1 MQPGEIILVQLDAG
15 PRLARVI
22 EPAGNRFRL
31 AVGRNREARLPQS
44 RVIYETGITAAGYEA
59 VEDFGR
65 QSESALIDLDLE
77 EVWDV
82 VCDDGDALTLSD
94 IGELYLGSEPTAQ
107 QTVAIL
113 LYVLDDDLLFVR
125 DGSHFIPRDREAV
138 AAIAERRQRQQ
149 QRTADADELTNAF
162 RVGTLPKSLTEYQS
176 QVLGQV
182 RDFVLHG
189 DDYAR
194 AGFVKRFL
202 ENAGVRGREL
212 QRAAFEKLVELE
224 VVNVD
229 EHLDLDRN
237 RIATEFPELVL
248 EEAKR
253 TDQAQLLAHHDRS
266 DLTSLLTITIDDADT
281 RDRDDALSVETLETG
296 IYRIGIHIT
305 DAGALIEAGSAL
317 DVEADR
323 RMSSLYLPE
332 QTISMLPP
340 AVSAGSGSLNPGES
354 RAAVSVLV
362 EITEEGD
369 VNDWSVVKSVILS
382 DHALSYQEADSAIE
396 DASHPLHAGL
406 HTLHRL
412 ARSLRAAR
420 DAGGALS
427 LDRDELS
434 VKVDATGTISVR
446 VVPRLAPARSLIEE
460 YMILCN
466 SLLAKYCVE
475 NELPA
480 PFRSQALPDMS
491 DIVSQVPEGPLRA
504 FLMTRRLTAA
514 TVSVS
519 PGRHGGLGIDAYTQA
534 TSPLRR
540 YPDLL
545 VQRQISHHLRESGT
559 LYDEEAVTSVAHRA
573 DMQVRQIARIEN
585 NRRAHFFLKWLDGHR
600 TEIEA
605 ENGEAVHRAF
615 VLENAGRR
623 VALLEL
629 SEWPFRTR
637 AALPDSVPVGAEV
650 TLRLHGVDLWRRT
663 AQFTFEGV
671 TE

>member
-15 PRLARVI
+15 PRLVRVI
-22 EPAGNRFRL
+22 EPVGNRLRL
-31 AVGRNREARLPQS
+31 AIGRNREARLSQS
-44 RVIYETGITAAGYEA
+44 RVIYETGVTAAGFEA
-59 VEDFGR
+59 VEDFGL
-65 QSESALIDLDLE
+65 QSESALSDLDLG

-94 IGELYLGSEPTAQ
+94 IGELYLGQEPSAQ
-107 QTVAIL
+107 QSVAIL

-125 DGSHFIPRDREAV
+125 DGTHFIPRDRETVEAMTD
-138 AAIAERRQRQQ
+138 RRQRQQ
-149 QRTADADELTNAF
+149 QRTADADELTGAF
-162 RVGTLPKSLTEYQS
+162 RDGHLPESPTEFQS
-176 QVLGQV
+176 QVLGQI

-189 DDYAR
+189 DDYSR

-202 ENAGVRGREL
+202 ENAGVRGRDL
-212 QRAAFEKLVELE
+212 QRAAFEMLVALE
-224 VVNVD
+224 VVDAD
-229 EHLDLDRN
+229 EHLDLGRN
-237 RIATEFPELVL
+237 DIPIEFAEQAL
-248 EEAKR
+248 EEAER
-253 TDQAQLLAHHDRS
+253 TDQAQLLADQDRS
-266 DLTSLLTITIDDADT
+266 DLTGLLTITIDDADT
-281 RDRDDALSVETLETG
+281 RDRDDALSVETLAAG
-296 IYRIGIHIT
+296 LYRIGIHIT
-305 DAGALIEAGSAL
+305 DAGALIDAGSAL

-332 QTISMLPP
+332 QTISMLPA
-340 AVSAGSGSLNPGES
+340 AVSAGSGSLNPEES

-362 EITEEGD
+362 DITEDGN
-369 VNDWSVVKSVILS
+369 VNTWNVVKSVIRS
-382 DHALSYQEADSAIE
+382 DHALSYQEADSAIQ
-396 DASHPLHAGL
+396 DSSHPLHAEL

-434 VKVDATGTISVR
+434 VKVDSCGAISVR
-446 VVPRLAPARSLIEE
+446 VVPRLAPARGLIEE
-460 YMILCN
+460 YMVMCN
-466 SLLAKYCVE
+466 SLLARYCVE

-514 TVSVS
+514 TVSVK
-519 PGRHGGLGIDAYTQA
+519 PGRHGGLGVDAYTQA

-545 VQRQISHHLRESGT
+545 VQRQISHHLREAGT

-573 DMQVRQIARIEN
+573 DMQIRQISRIEN
-585 NRRAHFFLKWLDGHR
+585 NRRSYFFLKWLDNR
-600 TEIEA
+600 RINTVA
-605 ENGEAVHRAF
+605 ENGDAVHQAF
-615 VLENAGRR
+615 VLENPGRR
-623 VALLEL
+623 AALLEL

-637 AALPDSVPVGAEV
+637 AALPGSVPAGTEV

-663 AQFTFEGV
+663 AQFTFE
-671 TE
+671 E

>member
-15 PRLARVI
+15 PRLVRVI
-22 EPAGNRFRL
+22 EPVGNRLRL
-31 AVGRNREARLPQS
+31 AIGRNREARLSQS
-44 RVIYETGITAAGYEA
+44 RVIYETGVTAAGFEA
-59 VEDFGR
+59 VEDFGL
-65 QSESALIDLDLE
+65 QSESALSDLDLG

-94 IGELYLGSEPTAQ
+94 IGELYLGREPSAQ
-107 QTVAIL
+107 QSVAIL

-125 DGSHFIPRDREAV
+125 DGSHFIPRDRETVEAMTD
-138 AAIAERRQRQQ
+138 RRQRQQ
-149 QRTADADELTNAF
+149 QRTADADELTGAF
-162 RVGTLPKSLTEYQS
+162 RDGHLPESLTEFQS
-176 QVLGQV
+176 QVLGQI

-189 DDYAR
+189 DDYSR

-202 ENAGVRGREL
+202 ENAGVRGRDL
-212 QRAAFEKLVELE
+212 QRAAFEKLVALE
-224 VVNVD
+224 VVDAD
-229 EHLDLDRN
+229 EHLDLGRN
-237 RIATEFPELVL
+237 DIPTEFAEQAL
-248 EEAKR
+248 EEAER
-253 TDQAQLLAHHDRS
+253 TDQSQLLADRDRS
-266 DLTSLLTITIDDADT
+266 DLTGLLTITIDDADT
-281 RDRDDALSVETLETG
+281 RDRDDALTVETLETG
-296 IYRIGIHIT
+296 LYRVGIHIT
-305 DAGALIEAGSAL
+305 DAGALIDAGSAL

-332 QTISMLPP
+332 QTISMLPA

-362 EITEEGD
+362 DITEDGD
-369 VNDWSVVKSVILS
+369 VNTWNVVKSVIRS
-382 DHALSYQEADSAIE
+382 DHALSYQEADSAIQ
-396 DASHPLHAGL
+396 DSSHPLHAEL

-434 VKVDATGTISVR
+434 VKVNSCGTISVR
-446 VVPRLAPARSLIEE
+446 VVPRLAPARGLIEE
-460 YMILCN
+460 CMVLCN
-466 SLLAKYCVE
+466 SLLARYCVE

-491 DIVSQVPEGPLRA
+491 DIISQVPEGPLRA

-514 TVSVS
+514 TVSVK
-519 PGRHGGLGIDAYTQA
+519 PGRHGGLGVDAYTQA

-573 DMQVRQIARIEN
+573 DMQIRQISRIEN
-585 NRRAHFFLKWLDGHR
+585 NRRSYFFLKWLDSR
-600 TEIEA
+600 RMNTVA
-605 ENGEAVHRAF
+605 ENGDAVHQAF

-623 VALLEL
+623 SALLEL

-637 AALPDSVPVGAEV
+637 AALPGSVSAGSEV

-663 AQFTFEGV
+663 AQFTFE
-671 TE
+671 E

>member
-15 PRLARVI
+15 PRLVRVI
-22 EPAGNRFRL
+22 EPVGNRLRL
-31 AVGRNREARLPQS
+31 AIGRNREARLSQS
-44 RVIYETGITAAGYEA
+44 RVIYETGVTAAGFEA
-59 VEDFGR
+59 VENFGL
-65 QSESALIDLDLE
+65 QSESALSDLDLG

-94 IGELYLGSEPTAQ
+94 IGELYLGQEPSAQ
-107 QTVAIL
+107 QSVAIL

-125 DGSHFIPRDREAV
+125 DGSHFIPRDRETVEAMTD
-138 AAIAERRQRQQ
+138 RRQRQQ
-149 QRTADADELTNAF
+149 QRTADADELTGAF
-162 RVGTLPKSLTEYQS
+162 RDGHLPESLTEFQS
-176 QVLGQV
+176 QVLGQI

-189 DDYAR
+189 DDYSR

-202 ENAGVRGREL
+202 ENAGVRGRDL
-212 QRAAFEKLVELE
+212 QRAAFDKLVALE
-224 VVNVD
+224 VVDAD
-229 EHLDLDRN
+229 EHLDLGRN
-237 RIATEFPELVL
+237 DIPIEFAEQAL
-248 EEAKR
+248 EEAER
-253 TDQAQLLAHHDRS
+253 TDQAQLLADRDRS
-266 DLTSLLTITIDDADT
+266 DLTGLLTITIDDADT
-281 RDRDDALSVETLETG
+281 RDRDDALSIETLETG
-296 IYRIGIHIT
+296 LYRIGIHIT
-305 DAGALIEAGSAL
+305 DAGALIDAGSAL

-332 QTISMLPP
+332 QTISMLPA

-362 EITEEGD
+362 DMTEDGD
-369 VNDWSVVKSVILS
+369 VNSWNVVKSVIRS
-382 DHALSYQEADSAIE
+382 DHALSYQEADSAIQ
-396 DASHPLHAGL
+396 DSSHPLHAEL

-434 VKVDATGTISVR
+434 VKVNSCGAIGVR
-446 VVPRLAPARSLIEE
+446 VVPRLAPARGLIEE
-460 YMILCN
+460 YMVMCN
-466 SLLAKYCVE
+466 SLLARYCVE

-491 DIVSQVPEGPLRA
+491 DIVSQVPEGPHRA

-514 TVSVS
+514 TVSVK
-519 PGRHGGLGIDAYTQA
+519 PGRHGGLGVDAYTQA

-573 DMQVRQIARIEN
+573 DMQIRQISRIEN
-585 NRRAHFFLKWLDGHR
+585 NRRNYFFLKWLDNR
-600 TEIEA
+600 RMSTVA
-605 ENGEAVHRAF
+605 ENGDAVHQAF
-615 VLENAGRR
+615 VLENPGRR
-623 VALLEL
+623 SALLEL

-637 AALPDSVPVGAEV
+637 AALPGSVLAGTEV

-663 AQFTFEGV
+663 AQFTLE
-671 TE
+671 E